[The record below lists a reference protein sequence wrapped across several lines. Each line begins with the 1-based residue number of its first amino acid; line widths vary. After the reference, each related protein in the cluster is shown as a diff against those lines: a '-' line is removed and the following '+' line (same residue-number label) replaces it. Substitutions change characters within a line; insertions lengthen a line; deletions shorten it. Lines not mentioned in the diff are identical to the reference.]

1 MNPDEIVKNVVQQT
15 TIELKKFND
24 FELSGFYFMLNSEF
38 TGMIKLKDDEL
49 ILIQADNKV
58 NHYESQGDFNSAYPL
73 PKIEFFLPEPY
84 KKLFSNL

>member
-1 MNPDEIVKNVVQQT
+1 MSPDEIVSNVVKQT
-15 TIELKKFND
+15 AIELKKFND

-58 NHYESQGDFNSAYPL
+58 DYYESQDDFNNTYPS

-84 KKLFSNL
+84 KKLFSQF